1 MSRLTPSLTASG
13 TDAVLTVTYSHDG
26 ITSLA
31 TAPFTVVLDG
41 LGIASVAKSGDTV
54 TVTYD
59 DGTTDDFTVNGVSN
73 VVKSGDVLTITY
85 DDGTTS
91 TINDGDDGN
100 GIADITKSGT
110 TVTVEFDDGTTTT
123 FTVEDGVTLT
133 ITATSI
139 VEVEEV

>member
-26 ITSLA
+26 IELA

-73 VVKSGDVLTITY
+73 VVKTVMFLQLPTMIIRLLQLMTEMTEMGLLVLLKAVLQ
-85 DDGTTS
+85 S
-91 TINDGDDGN
+91 Q
-100 GIADITKSGT
+100 
-110 TVTVEFDDGTTTT
+110 
-123 FTVEDGVTLT
+123 
-133 ITATSI
+133 
-139 VEVEEV
+139 